1 MITRTSKN
9 ILLADDSSFF
19 RKKLGTILAEAG
31 HRVSFAIDGTEV
43 QKNLKEAPADIDLLV
58 LDLQMPG
65 IDGFGVLEW
74 MAKQGLGG
82 RVPVLVVTGVYK
94 PEEIM
99 DRLNPRVTSG
109 VLTKDFTPE
118 QAVFH
123 INRILFP
130 QDAEDRLGDRVPV
143 SAPVDYVVG
152 DRAERGFLLN
162 ISTKGIFLHTRS
174 ELIPGLRA
182 TLKFSLPGSTRVY
195 DVMGTVMWST
205 PPSERGNNLFGGAGV
220 MFTALSEE
228 DQHEIAR
235 FVAIESRKHAHAA

>member
-19 RKKLGTILAEAG
+19 RKRLGAILAEAG

-43 QKNLKEAPADIDLLV
+43 QKSLNEAPADIDLIV
-58 LDLQMPG
+58 LDLEMPG

-74 MAKQGLGG
+74 MAKQGFGG

-99 DRLNPRVTSG
+99 DRLDPRVTSG
-109 VLTKDFTPE
+109 VIMKDFTPE

-130 QDAEDRLGDRVPV
+130 QKAEDRLGARVPA

-152 DRAERGFLLN
+152 DRAEKGFLLN
-162 ISTKGIFLHTRS
+162 ISTKGLFLHTRT
-174 ELIPGLRA
+174 ELISGLHA
-182 TLKFSLPGSTRVY
+182 ALKFSLPGLKKVY
-195 DVMGTVMWST
+195 EVMGTVMWST
-205 PPSERGNNLFGGAGV
+205 PPSDRANNLFGGAGV
-220 MFTALSEE
+220 MFTSLSDEDREE
-228 DQHEIAR
+228 IER
-235 FVAIESRKHAHAA
+235 FVAIESRKHAHEA